1 MLSVALTRNS
11 DEAERWN
18 NRSNWSM
25 KKDEK
30 MISELIQNE
39 PAEKEIYVSAAYFH
53 RLVTFFVSHVLAH
66 VLVNVSSV
74 R

>member
-1 MLSVALTRNS
+1 MR
-11 DEAERWN
+11 
-18 NRSNWSM
+18 
-25 KKDEK
+25 K
-30 MISELIQNE
+30 

-66 VLVNVSSV
+66 VLVNVSSI